1 MLHLFAGLDLHTG
14 LLLLLA
20 LAFVLF
26 YEAINGFH
34 DTANAVA
41 TVIYTRAMRSQLA
54 VVMAAVFNFLGV
66 LLGGLSVAYAIVHM
80 LPTDLL
86 LNMGSSHGL
95 AMVFSMLLAAI
106 IWNLGTWYFGLP
118 ASSSHTLIGAII
130 GIGLT
135 NALMTGT
142 SVVDALN
149 IPKVLSIF
157 GSLIVSPIVG
167 LVFAGGLIFLLRRYW
182 SGTKKRARIHLT
194 PAEREKKD
202 GKKKPPF
209 WTRIALILSA
219 IGVAFSHGANDG
231 QKGIGLVMLVLIGVA
246 PAGFVVNMNATGYE
260 ITRTR
265 DAINNVEAYF
275 EQHPA
280 LLKQATG
287 ADQLVPAPEAGATQP
302 AEFHCHPSNTIN
314 ALNRLKGMLTT
325 DVESYD
331 KLSLDQRSQMRR
343 IMLCVSDTIDKVV
356 KMPGVSADDQRLLKK
371 LKSDMLSTI
380 EYAPV
385 WIIMAVALALGIGTM
400 IGWRRVAT
408 TIGEKIGKKG
418 MTYAQGMSAQM
429 TAAVSI
435 GLASY
440 TGMPVSTT
448 HVLSSSVAGT
458 MVERTAAGIARGEL
472 DVRLPVTGDER
483 DEVDRLRGTINRMAE
498 GLEETEKMK
507 NEFISSVSHELRT
520 PLTSIR
526 GWVETLR
533 TLDDPSDENY
543 RKGLEI
549 INNETAR
556 LYNMVEELLDFSRL
570 QNGRLKMT
578 CRPLDL
584 VAELTDAV
592 LFCEA
597 RIQREGL
604 VLVYN
609 EPEEM
614 IPVYADPDRLRQVF
628 INILDNAIKY
638 SAPGGRITVKLWA
651 GEYKA
656 FIELIDQ
663 GRGIPPE
670 DLENVK
676 TKFYKGSNSVRGS
689 GIGLALVD
697 SIMTA
702 LDGTMDIK
710 STLGRGTVVTLGLP
724 LYKNKKPFS

>member
-182 SGTKKRARIHLT
+182 SGTKKRAHIHLT

-302 AEFHCHPSNTIN
+302 AEFHCHPPE
-314 ALNRLKGMLTT
+314 RHVDYRCG
-325 DVESYD
+325 
-331 KLSLDQRSQMRR
+331 KLR
-343 IMLCVSDTIDKVV
+343 
-356 KMPGVSADDQRLLKK
+356 
-371 LKSDMLSTI
+371 
-380 EYAPV
+380 
-385 WIIMAVALALGIGTM
+385 
-400 IGWRRVAT
+400 
-408 TIGEKIGKKG
+408 
-418 MTYAQGMSAQM
+418 
-429 TAAVSI
+429 
-435 GLASY
+435 
-440 TGMPVSTT
+440 
-448 HVLSSSVAGT
+448 
-458 MVERTAAGIARGEL
+458 
-472 DVRLPVTGDER
+472 
-483 DEVDRLRGTINRMAE
+483 
-498 GLEETEKMK
+498 
-507 NEFISSVSHELRT
+507 
-520 PLTSIR
+520 
-526 GWVETLR
+526 
-533 TLDDPSDENY
+533 
-543 RKGLEI
+543 
-549 INNETAR
+549 
-556 LYNMVEELLDFSRL
+556 
-570 QNGRLKMT
+570 
-578 CRPLDL
+578 
-584 VAELTDAV
+584 
-592 LFCEA
+592 
-597 RIQREGL
+597 
-604 VLVYN
+604 
-609 EPEEM
+609 
-614 IPVYADPDRLRQVF
+614 
-628 INILDNAIKY
+628 
-638 SAPGGRITVKLWA
+638 
-651 GEYKA
+651 
-656 FIELIDQ
+656 
-663 GRGIPPE
+663 
-670 DLENVK
+670 
-676 TKFYKGSNSVRGS
+676 
-689 GIGLALVD
+689 
-697 SIMTA
+697 
-702 LDGTMDIK
+702 
-710 STLGRGTVVTLGLP
+710 
-724 LYKNKKPFS
+724 

>member
-54 VVMAAVFNFLGV
+54 VAMAALFNFFGV

-86 LNMGSSHGL
+86 LNMGSAHGL

-149 IPKVLSIF
+149 IPKVIGIF
-157 GSLIVSPIVG
+157 ASLIISPIVG
-167 LVFAGGLIFLLRRYW
+167 LVIAGGLIFLLRRYW

-219 IGVAFSHGANDG
+219 IGVSFSHGANDG

-246 PAGFVVNMNATGYE
+246 PAGFVVNMNASGYE

-265 DAINNVEAYF
+265 DAVNNVETF
-275 EQHPA
+275 FQQRPE
-280 LLKQATG
+280 LLKKATG
-287 ADQLVPAPEAGATQP
+287 VDQLVPSPDTNTAANG
-302 AEFHCHPSNTIN
+302 EFHCHPANTIN
-314 ALNRLKGMLTT
+314 ALDRVKTMLTG
-325 DVESYD
+325 VENYE
-331 KLSLDQRSQMRR
+331 SLKPEQRGQLRR
-343 IMLCVSDTIDKVV
+343 IMLCISDTTDKVA
-356 KMPGVSADDQRLLKK
+356 KLPDVSADDQRLLKK
-371 LKSDMLSTI
+371 LKTDMLSTI
-380 EYAPV
+380 EYAPI

-458 MVERTAAGIARGEL
+458 MV
-472 DVRLPVTGDER
+472 
-483 DEVDRLRGTINRMAE
+483 VDGG
-498 GLEETEKMK
+498 GLQRKT
-507 NEFISSVSHELRT
+507 V
-520 PLTSIR
+520 TSILMA
-526 GWVETLR
+526 WVFTL
-533 TLDDPSDENY
+533 PAA
-543 RKGLEI
+543 I
-549 INNETAR
+549 ILSGV
-556 LYNMVEELLDFSRL
+556 LYWIS
-570 QNGRLKMT
+570 LK
-578 CRPLDL
+578 
-584 VAELTDAV
+584 
-592 LFCEA
+592 
-597 RIQREGL
+597 I
-604 VLVYN
+604 
-609 EPEEM
+609 
-614 IPVYADPDRLRQVF
+614 I
-628 INILDNAIKY
+628 
-638 SAPGGRITVKLWA
+638 
-651 GEYKA
+651 
-656 FIELIDQ
+656 
-663 GRGIPPE
+663 
-670 DLENVK
+670 
-676 TKFYKGSNSVRGS
+676 
-689 GIGLALVD
+689 
-697 SIMTA
+697 
-702 LDGTMDIK
+702 
-710 STLGRGTVVTLGLP
+710 
-724 LYKNKKPFS
+724 